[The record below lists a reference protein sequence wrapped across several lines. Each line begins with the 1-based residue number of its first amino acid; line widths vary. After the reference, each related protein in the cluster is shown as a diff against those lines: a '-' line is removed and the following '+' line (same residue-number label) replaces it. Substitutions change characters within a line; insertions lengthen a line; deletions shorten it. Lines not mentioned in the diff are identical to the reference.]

1 MNYYKTHEGQLV
13 LKEVDK
19 LETSFMTI
27 LSRLEDLTNDIV
39 YDMETAKEEDKS
51 YSDTDE
57 CIEKEELL
65 EAIVDMRDKID
76 RDYEEVK
83 DYILYDNDA
92 FDDAY

>member
-27 LSRLEDLTNDIV
+27 LSRLEDLSNDIV

-57 CIEKEELL
+57 CMEKEELL

>member
-39 YDMETAKEEDKS
+39 YDIEVAKEEDKS

-57 CIEKEELL
+57 CMEKEDLL
-65 EAIVDMRDKID
+65 ETIVDMRDRID
-76 RDYEEVK
+76 NGYEEIK

>member
-51 YSDTDE
+51 YFDTDE

-83 DYILYDNDA
+83 DYILYDNNA

>member
-19 LETSFMTI
+19 LEASFMAI
-27 LSRLEDLTNDIV
+27 LNRLEDLTNDIV
-39 YDMETAKEEDKS
+39 YDIEVAKEEDKS

-57 CIEKEELL
+57 CMEKEDLL
-65 EAIVDMRDKID
+65 ETIVDMRDRID
-76 RDYEEVK
+76 NGYEEIK

>member
-19 LETSFMTI
+19 LELSFMTI

-39 YDMETAKEEDKS
+39 YDMQVAKEEDKS

-57 CIEKEELL
+57 CMDKEDLL
-65 EAIVDMRDKID
+65 ESYCR
-76 RDYEEVK
+76 YEG
-83 DYILYDNDA
+83 
-92 FDDAY
+92 